1 MADNSTSQS
10 LNRRVM
16 LVSLYGIEN
25 RGIRYISAILR
36 RAGFEPHLVL
46 LKRWVNNRIRP
57 PTERETRLLVNLARG
72 VNPMLI
78 GIGFGSPYFKI
89 ARGLTDSLRA
99 ATAAPVLWGGIHATI
114 CPEDCIAHAD
124 FVCVGEGEFAT
135 LDLCRALADG
145 RDPCG
150 IPGVWSKRGP
160 EILPGSARPLLEDL
174 DSLPFPD
181 YMQPNTTFIEDNR
194 VYQADPIAQTA
205 EYRIYP
211 TRGCPYRCSYCY
223 NSTLRDIYKDSGRYY
238 RIRSVA
244 GVVAELKH
252 AARLLPRTRRVKF
265 DGDVFAFPKQWL
277 REFCEAYARDIG
289 IPFEI
294 LTYPGELDEEDL
306 RALKRAGLD
315 KLQTGIQ
322 SGSDREVCAVYDR
335 RSTCSD
341 IRELSVAARRA
352 GVETVFDLIFD
363 NPLATRDDKRAMIE
377 LLLEL
382 ERPFKIYMY
391 SLTVFPK
398 TALARDLIERGIITP
413 DDVEGRATK
422 SFTQFRLSFDYPRP
436 PEDVYWISLAILSS
450 KSFVPKRLIRA
461 LLNSEHFRKNP
472 GALKLAARLAD
483 LAKTAAVA
491 LRMLARGELTWF
503 KIRQYGTM
511 GQIISQ

>member
-1 MADNSTSQS
+1 M
-10 LNRRVM
+10 
-16 LVSLYGIEN
+16 
-25 RGIRYISAILR
+25 
-36 RAGFEPHLVL
+36 
-46 LKRWVNNRIRP
+46 
-57 PTERETRLLVNLARG
+57 
-72 VNPMLI
+72 
-78 GIGFGSPYFKI
+78 
-89 ARGLTDSLRA
+89 
-99 ATAAPVLWGGIHATI
+99 
-114 CPEDCIAHAD
+114 
-124 FVCVGEGEFAT
+124 
-135 LDLCRALADG
+135 
-145 RDPCG
+145 
-150 IPGVWSKRGP
+150 
-160 EILPGSARPLLEDL
+160 
-174 DSLPFPD
+174 
-181 YMQPNTTFIEDNR
+181 
-194 VYQADPIAQTA
+194 
-205 EYRIYP
+205 
-211 TRGCPYRCSYCY
+211 
-223 NSTLRDIYKDSGRYY
+223 
-238 RIRSVA
+238 
-244 GVVAELKH
+244 
-252 AARLLPRTRRVKF
+252 
-265 DGDVFAFPKQWL
+265 
-277 REFCEAYARDIG
+277 
-289 IPFEI
+289 
-294 LTYPGELDEEDL
+294 
-306 RALKRAGLD
+306 
-315 KLQTGIQ
+315 
-322 SGSDREVCAVYDR
+322 YDR